1 VSQVILRPLAQ
12 LLAESLYAYSQL
24 RHVINP
30 AKDNPKYV
38 TLEFVKAG
46 MANLPVNWGL
56 VHDLDNDDGFW

>member
-12 LLAESLYAYSQL
+12 PPAEPPYAYSQL
-24 RHVINP
+24 RHDIDP
-30 AKDNPKYV
+30 AKDNPKYA

-56 VHDLDNDDGFW
+56 VQDIDNNDGFW